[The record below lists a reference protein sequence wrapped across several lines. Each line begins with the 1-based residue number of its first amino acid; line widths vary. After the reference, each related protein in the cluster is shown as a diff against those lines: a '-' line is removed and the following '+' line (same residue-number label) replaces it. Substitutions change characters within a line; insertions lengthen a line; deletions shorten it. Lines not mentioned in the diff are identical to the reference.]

1 MSRQEFQD
9 NNQTINSQKNNSDK
23 IKSLKKNTLSIEKL
37 LYDLQDAQLYQDQ
50 LAKEQEIFKLIKRR
64 MLQTNLSDKRAIGG
78 LLGTAIL
85 GVIGLAAG
93 LNILGV
99 VIGGILGAFLG
110 SYAGKR
116 IKENALRKKKL
127 MNIDLHVIKFA
138 AYVSYLMDLQ
148 SQLQDS
154 VELRMVLILLMSDC
168 KMLILY
174 SQKFQK
180 LEKRQTIKIQ
190 KKLLKLL
197 KNDKF
202 MLACLEMYWMVK
214 QWIKDSQKYTQL
226 PIEVQ
231 EQVEKEIARIS
242 FNFLRPLSKL
252 MGINMKSLNKKQ
264 KKLEQ
269 KINML
274 LMTAPIL
281 NLRESFAQQQHF
293 QEGIE
298 QEFLENIYK
307 EVELQQLKEILEDQ
321 IAQDILKEDQIE
333 IQNQQKSELKKS
345 SLSHS
350 KNQAYQDESK
360 SQDALENRDPSY
372 NNKSSSQNQQSNI
385 QSISNNNSQIQP
397 NPNHFHTNNN
407 KQRLID
413 LINIASQQKQQEE
426 DFTSFNSKIA
436 LEHFQSQF
444 GRQKYL
450 QNDKPK
456 VLLFEKMAGDK
467 QNEQIESQAEGNQ
480 VLEDKKQNN
489 TLLVTNFKHSDDVLY
504 DEEKSDNQNG
514 TRHNKKNLELLDL
527 QYQQF
532 LKDQSANKKV
542 NDGYIPQKFLSNN
555 GIDGNQFAS
564 IVLSS
569 TEIQQQIYQQEQN
582 QKSNSKKSFS
592 NFVLSINDYNQKK
605 LDQEM
610 GEKYSSKIEPKQES
624 QVNDP
629 ANYLSQE
636 EDNNKQFKKTVQAVY
651 QKKYYPSRNC
661 QLTSK
666 TGRTSNINL
675 SMNKEDLQAAIQ
687 ELKFDNQ
694 RLNQNRD
701 IRIKHII
708 HENFHQ
714 VENSPSQSFVR
725 NKRGD
730 VFLKMNSFD
739 SISTHQNHIKDSFA
753 DNNNNKQE
761 NQQVVIDINQ
771 INQLQNDETVTKDHT
786 KETDNQ
792 HNEKD
797 IFLHI
802 EHVPKSSFYSNAGE
816 LRNSQKI
823 FLGNELHQN
832 NEDQQLLKTPSQR
845 QSLSHTKNL
854 QAIHKENHGQ
864 NQALHLDQNQL
875 QQFESNKQEFASSKG
890 ANINLQKVFTFEK
903 EEGHQIGAM
912 HLDIENSGFYAKDDQ
927 EQVDRVV
934 ISMLTSTSQ
943 AKRNSSQKAQKVD
956 EEIEEKLIKLKIL
969 DDEDPEKYWE
979 KVINKD
985 KISIYKK
992 SIPNNPSVMVR
1003 AEAFV
1008 SECSQEEVFEQIYYE
1023 KNRKKWDKVT
1033 LGFSVIEQLGE
1044 FEDIIYFYIDPG
1056 FGVTKRDFLQKRA
1069 VRRDYPE
1076 KDEITIVFFSTT
1088 HPSMPEIKGNI
1099 RAISNIAAYII
1110 RPVKEGKK
1118 HCHLTIITQ
1127 SDIKGQIP
1135 KYIVNFLA
1143 ARAPAK
1149 WIESMKKGVLDYRK
1163 QIKK

>member
-9 NNQTINSQKNNSDK
+9 NNQTINSQKNNSDR
-23 IKSLKKNTLSIEKL
+23 IKSLKKNTQSIDKL
-37 LYDLQDAQLYQDQ
+37 LHDLEDSQLYQDQ
-50 LAKEQEIFKLIKRR
+50 LTKEQEIFKLIKRR
-64 MLQTNLSDKRAIGG
+64 MLQTNLSDKRALGG
-78 LLGTAIL
+78 LLGTAVL

-138 AYVSYLMDLQ
+138 AYVSFLIDLQ
-148 SQLQDS
+148 SQPQQDS
-154 VELRMVLILLMSDC
+154 EKLRMALILLMSDC

-180 LEKRQTIKIQ
+180 LEKKQTIKIQ
-190 KKLLKLL
+190 KRLLKLL
-197 KNDKF
+197 KKEKF

-214 QWIKDSQKYTQL
+214 QWIKNSQKYTEK
-226 PIEVQ
+226 PAEVQ

-252 MGINMKSLNKKQ
+252 MGVNMRSLNEKQ
-264 KKLEQ
+264 KKLES
-269 KINML
+269 KINIL

-281 NLRESFAQQQHF
+281 NLREKFAQQQHF
-293 QEGIE
+293 QEGVE

-333 IQNQQKSELKKS
+333 IQNQQKSESNKN

-350 KNQAYQDESK
+350 KNPAQHDESK
-360 SQDALENRDPSY
+360 SQDAQENREPC
-372 NNKSSSQNQQSNI
+372 NNSKSASQNQQSNI
-385 QSISNNNSQIQP
+385 QSVSNNNSQIQP
-397 NPNHFHTNNN
+397 NPNHFHSNTN

-413 LINIASQQKQQEE
+413 LINMASQQKQQEE
-426 DFTSFNSKIA
+426 DFTSFNSKFA

-467 QNEQIESQAEGNQ
+467 QNEQIENKEEGDY
-480 VLEDKKQNN
+480 VLEEKKQNN
-489 TLLVTNFKHSDDVLY
+489 TFLVTNFQHSDDVLY
-504 DEEKSDNQNG
+504 DDEQVDNQNG
-514 TRHNKKNLELLDL
+514 IRHNKKNLELLDL

-532 LKDQSANKKV
+532 LKDQNATKKA

-555 GIDGNQFAS
+555 GIDDNQFAS
-564 IVLSS
+564 HAISS
-569 TEIQQQIYQQEQN
+569 TEIQQQNFQIEKN
-582 QKSNSKKSFS
+582 QKSNSKQSLN
-592 NFVLSINDYNQKK
+592 NFVISLNDNNFQNHQ
-605 LDQEM
+605 DQQV
-610 GEKYSSKIEPKQES
+610 GEKDASKIEQKQES
-624 QVNDP
+624 QANDP
-629 ANYLSQE
+629 ANYLSQG
-636 EDNNKQFKKTVQAVY
+636 EDNNRPFKKNAQAVY
-651 QKKYYPSRNC
+651 QKKYQPSRNS
-661 QLTSK
+661 QQMNKS
-666 TGRTSNINL
+666 GRTSNMNL
-675 SMNKEDLQAAIQ
+675 IMSEEDLQAAIQ

-694 RLNQNRD
+694 MLNQHKD

-708 HENFHQ
+708 HENLHQ

-739 SISTHQNHIKDSFA
+739 SISTHQNQIRDSFVES
-753 DNNNNKQE
+753 NNNKQD
-761 NQQVVIDINQ
+761 NQVVVIDINQ
-771 INQLQNDETVTKDHT
+771 INQLQNDVPLHHLKESDQQNNKRET
-786 KETDNQ
+786 
-792 HNEKD
+792 
-797 IFLHI
+797 IIHI
-802 EHVPKSSFYSNAGE
+802 ESAPKSSFCSNTNDI
-816 LRNSQKI
+816 RNSQKS
-823 FLGNELHQN
+823 FLGSELHKSN
-832 NEDQQLLKTPSQR
+832 DEQQILKSPSQR
-845 QSLSHTKNL
+845 QSLAIAKNL
-854 QAIHKENHGQ
+854 KAINKENHGQ
-864 NQALHLDQNQL
+864 NQIQHLEQNQL
-875 QQFESNKQEFASSKG
+875 QQLELGKQEFASYKG
-890 ANINLQKVFTFEK
+890 ANNHLQAVFAQEK
-903 EEGHQIGAM
+903 EEGHHIGAI
-912 HLDIENSGFYAKDDQ
+912 HLDIENSGIYAKDDQ

-934 ISMLTSTSQ
+934 ISMLTSSQ
-943 AKRNSSQKAQKVD
+943 AKKNSAQNAQKVD
-956 EEIEEKLIKLKIL
+956 QEIEEKLLRLKTL
-969 DDEDPEKYWE
+969 DDEDPDKYWE

-1023 KNRKKWDKVT
+1023 NNRKKWDKVT

-1044 FEDIIYFYIDPG
+1044 LEDIIYFYIDPG

-1110 RPVKEGKK
+1110 RPVKEGKN

-1149 WIESMKKGVLDYRK
+1149 WIESMKKGVLDHRK
-1163 QIKK
+1163 QKKK